1 MIEDVKKDAAAQMG
15 KSIEALRSSLSKIRT
30 GRAHPSLLDHV
41 MVDYYGG
48 AVPISQCA
56 NITTDDGRSLT
67 ITPWEKDLVGKIEK
81 AILKSDL
88 GLNPNTAGTVIRINL
103 PPLTEERRR
112 DLAKIMRGEGENA
125 RISIRNA
132 RRDANNDLKEMVKE
146 KMISEDDERRG
157 EQEVQKLTDKF
168 VAEVEVLLDSKEQE
182 IMSV

>member
-1 MIEDVKKDAAAQMG
+1 MIEDIKQDAEVKMQKAL
-15 KSIEALRSSLSKIRT
+15 EALKGNLAKIRT
-30 GRAHPSLLDHV
+30 GRAHPSLLDHL

-48 AVPISQCA
+48 EVPVAQCA
-56 NITTDDGRSLT
+56 NITVDEGRSLV
-67 ITPWEKDLVGKIEK
+67 ITPWEKDVVPKIEK
-81 AILKSDL
+81 AIMSSNL

-112 DLAKIMRGEGENA
+112 ELAKVMRGEGESA

-132 RRDANNDLKEMVKE
+132 RRDANTDLKDMVKE

-157 EQEVQKLTDKF
+157 EQEVQKLTDKY
-168 VAEVEVLLDSKEQE
+168 VAEVETMLDAKEEE

>member
-1 MIEDVKKDAAAQMG
+1 MIEDVKKDASTQMG
-15 KSIEALRSSLSKIRT
+15 KAIEALRVSLRKIRT

-41 MVDYYGG
+41 MVSYYGND
-48 AVPISQCA
+48 VPISQCA
-56 NITTDDGRSLT
+56 NINAEDARSLA
-67 ITPWEKDLVGKIEK
+67 ITPWERDMVGKIEK
-81 AILKSDL
+81 AIMTSEL
-88 GLNPNTAGTVIRINL
+88 GLNPNTAGTVIRISM

-112 DLAKIMRGEGENA
+112 DLAKIMRGEGESA

-132 RRDANNDLKEMVKE
+132 RRDANQTLKDMVKE

-168 VAEVEVLLDSKEQE
+168 VADVEALLDAKEIE